1 MRLVEN
7 IYFIKQGS
15 IVSSKVFTEA
25 IEEIKQAIQ
34 LVTWQSK
41 EIFVINPVRKGNGVF
56 PIKKEFVSYLT
67 KKGWIPEYRMSLAKG
82 MNPGPIDA
90 LKHTSVGDIAI
101 EWETGNISSSHRA
114 LNKIAVGILQKKL
127 IGGFLVIPDRQ
138 FSQYLTDRI
147 GNYEELKPYFP
158 LYQNLRFESGFMG
171 VFVVEHDFTSSEVPL
186 IPKGRDGYSKKQ
198 SSKKA
203 KGSNELP
210 LS

>member
-7 IYFIKQGS
+7 ILFIQEGTVS
-15 IVSSKVFTEA
+15 SSKVFNET

-41 EIFVINPVRKGNGVF
+41 EIFVINPVWRGNGVV

-90 LKHTSVGDIAI
+90 LKHTSFGDIAI

-127 IGGFLVIPDRQ
+127 IGGFLVLPNRQ

-158 LYQNLRFESGFMG
+158 LYQNLRIDSGFMG
-171 VFVVEHDFTSSEVPL
+171 VFIVEHDYTSLEVPL
-186 IPKGRDGYSKKQ
+186 IPKGSDGNAKKQ
-198 SSKKA
+198 IPNHE
-203 KGSNELP
+203 KGSDELP